1 MREDFHHKFLIGILI
16 LLDQSKKNHTK
27 SNLMYLCI
35 FMLLSISA
43 SRELAMTLNEP
54 FKNRNIK
61 FDMPEFEEV
70 TFNDLIFLSIYKL
83 IQTGPRLLKPI
94 YKSIIAII
102 ANLAPYTKTLCREAC
117 DGLMYLVQVFS
128 KKEFLLEKED
138 NCRTL
143 TALFESINYILA
155 YHDESNQH
163 LQIQLMK
170 NQQIFDFFDS
180 QEFEF
185 QFKTMQQMEEA
196 SSPKKQESMESLV
209 S

>member
-1 MREDFHHKFLIGILI
+1 
-16 LLDQSKKNHTK
+16 
-27 SNLMYLCI
+27 MYLCI

-43 SRELAMTLNEP
+43 SRELAMTLNEK
-54 FKNRNIK
+54 FLLKGIK
-61 FDMPEFEEV
+61 FDMPEFDEV
-70 TFNDLIFLSIYKL
+70 SYNDLIFLSIYRL

-94 YKSIIAII
+94 YKSIIAVV

-117 DGLMYLVQVFS
+117 DGLMYLVTVFS

-163 LQIQLMK
+163 L
-170 NQQIFDFFDS
+170 
-180 QEFEF
+180 
-185 QFKTMQQMEEA
+185 
-196 SSPKKQESMESLV
+196 
-209 S
+209 

>member
-1 MREDFHHKFLIGILI
+1 MRDDFHSKFVVGILI
-16 LLDQSKKNHTK
+16 LLDSSKKNHTK

-35 FMLLSISA
+35 FMMLSISA

-54 FKNRNIK
+54 FTNTSVK
-61 FDMPEFEEV
+61 FGMPEYESV
-70 TFNDLIFLSIYKL
+70 SYNDLIFLSIYKL

-102 ANLAPYTKTLCREAC
+102 ANLAPYTRSLCREAC

-143 TALFESINYILA
+143 TALFECINYLLA
-155 YHDESNQH
+155 YHDETNQH
-163 LQIQLMK
+163 LQI
-170 NQQIFDFFDS
+170 
-180 QEFEF
+180 
-185 QFKTMQQMEEA
+185 
-196 SSPKKQESMESLV
+196 
-209 S
+209 